1 MDESASE
8 TNDCVDWV
16 TSLRVGAA
24 FDSWALRNAFASS
37 TIAVASAG
45 VNSGNT
51 VGAMVNS
58 VGSRT
63 SSQEMKKRSSFA
75 RASGVASTW
84 STVDCT
90 SPGVA
95 RPVPGLADDRPTVSG
110 GASASV

>member
-24 FDSWALRNAFASS
+24 FESCALRNAFASS
-37 TIAVASAG
+37 TIAAASAG

-63 SSQEMKKRSSFA
+63 SSQETKNRSSLA
-75 RASGVASTW
+75 RASGVASTL
-84 STVDCT
+84 STVACA
-90 SPGVA
+90 SPAEVN
-95 RPVPGLADDRPTVSG
+95 DRPTVSG